1 MLSTL
6 FIYSSVLDSLLWGP
20 IVLIS
25 LCLSLCLGANG
36 YGLHHPGSLALCF
49 SWASTMGSEKNWE
62 TGIFFPIFSPL
73 HHDDGSGLSFCGHS
87 SYPVAP
93 LLRLQSFRVL
103 VTQFPPLAASGLEM
117 EVLPAIAHPWVL
129 CHPLLVHLTPHT
141 SLSHP
146 FIKFSLPKLFKGA
159 PCFLLELKRIPPKIV
174 LYPGKRF
181 SMVTWSEIENN
192 LNYIWHARIKEFSFQ
207 ATCGPTLL
215 HFQNIIIQYS
225 WMVNFIIY
233 NVN

>member
-1 MLSTL
+1 MSMDCIIQVLLLSASHGL
-6 FIYSSVLDSLLWGP
+6 QPWGVLTG
-20 IVLIS
+20 
-25 LCLSLCLGANG
+25 NK
-36 YGLHHPGSLALCF
+36 
-49 SWASTMGSEKNWE
+49 SEKNWE
-62 TGIFFPIFSPL
+62 TGIFFPIFFPL
-73 HHDDGSGLSFCGHS
+73 HHDDGSGLTFCGHS

-103 VTQFPPLAASGLEM
+103 VTQFPPLAPSGLEM

-181 SMVTWSEIENN
+181 SMVTWSIILKNK
-192 LNYIWHARIKEFSFQ
+192 LWKIKSQ
-207 ATCGPTLL
+207 
-215 HFQNIIIQYS
+215 IVVY
-225 WMVNFIIY
+225 
-233 NVN
+233 